1 MFDQSLRVQ
10 LTRAMLIDDIEQ
22 VIRRTPGLTATE
34 IARML
39 YGADGYHQRV
49 GTTCTALVKAG
60 RAEQRGKGGPGDPFI
75 YFPIKRFVA
84 AESAK

>member
-49 GTTCTALVKAG
+49 GSPRSGSMRPQWFFAYEIMDIASRDL
-60 RAEQRGKGGPGDPFI
+60 
-75 YFPIKRFVA
+75 
-84 AESAK
+84 